1 MSEDNIWLAGRRQ
14 EHDALGRVIL
24 KLEHTRPADG
34 TVRAVRGAGV
44 AARIDAITERT
55 EPEVTGMRGNPDN
68 LRRAAARKSAAAQA
82 RAEHGLR
89 EMIRANEQIT
99 FRGLAQ
105 TAGISL
111 DFLYRSG
118 EIRHRVEHRR
128 SQQQTTPPLH
138 PTPGTADHPSS
149 VIRTLHRPTRRATT
163 PPPRRGDHPQARA
176 RGRPRGEPR
185 TPPAPRQPKHPTAPD
200 TLTAS
205 SSDGRPQGLYL
216 QKPTTSRSLAPDNQ
230 ALDRTQPLLPIAF
243 DATEKRTHDYVRHG
257 TTNLFAALNV
267 GTGEVVGEC
276 RPSRDG
282 DTFLA
287 FLKKAVKPHAGK
299 EIHVVLDNLSTHTTP
314 EVKEWLEKNP
324 NVEFHFTPVG
334 SSWLNQIETWFG
346 VITRQAIRRG
356 TFSSVKVLI
365 KRIHDYIAHWNSN
378 PEPFVWTAT
387 ADEILA
393 KVRLVQANIKKLLDN
408 NAK

>member
-1 MSEDNIWLAGRRQ
+1 M
-14 EHDALGRVIL
+14 
-24 KLEHTRPADG
+24 ADI
-34 TVRAVRGAGV
+34 V
-44 AARIDAITERT
+44 
-55 EPEVTGMRGNPDN
+55 
-68 LRRAAARKSAAAQA
+68 
-82 RAEHGLR
+82 
-89 EMIRANEQIT
+89 
-99 FRGLAQ
+99 
-105 TAGISL
+105 
-111 DFLYRSG
+111 
-118 EIRHRVEHRR
+118 
-128 SQQQTTPPLH
+128 
-138 PTPGTADHPSS
+138 
-149 VIRTLHRPTRRATT
+149 
-163 PPPRRGDHPQARA
+163 
-176 RGRPRGEPR
+176 
-185 TPPAPRQPKHPTAPD
+185 
-200 TLTAS
+200 
-205 SSDGRPQGLYL
+205 GLYL
-216 QKPTTSRSLAPDNQ
+216 DPPAGAIVLSIDEKTQVQ

-365 KRIHDYIAHWNSN
+365 KRIQNYIAHWNSN

-393 KVRLVQANIKKLLDN
+393 KVRLVQASIKKLLDN